1 MYSADGMK
9 IFEYWTWYYTKNQCT
24 SKGSVR
30 KRRLESG
37 ECTVEEKLKENK
49 MSGEGMGNRIAWKQ
63 ESVGA
68 MRRTASSAC
77 GAHCLPFR
85 HNTEQAN
92 LVLLAGIAIYG
103 QIIALLQCLQES
115 IACSSN
121 KSTAPVD
128 DAHCQSLFS
137 IPSSDE
143 RALRGFANRFVR
155 ILN

>member
-1 MYSADGMK
+1 M
-9 IFEYWTWYYTKNQCT
+9 
-24 SKGSVR
+24 R
-30 KRRLESG
+30 KR
-37 ECTVEEKLKENK
+37 T
-49 MSGEGMGNRIAWKQ
+49 AWKQ
-63 ESVGA
+63 EPVVVK
-68 MRRTASSAC
+68 RRTASSGC
-77 GAHCLPFR
+77 DAHCLPFR
-85 HNTEQAN
+85 QNTEQAN

-128 DAHCQSLFS
+128 NADCQSLFS
-137 IPSSDE
+137 IPLSDE